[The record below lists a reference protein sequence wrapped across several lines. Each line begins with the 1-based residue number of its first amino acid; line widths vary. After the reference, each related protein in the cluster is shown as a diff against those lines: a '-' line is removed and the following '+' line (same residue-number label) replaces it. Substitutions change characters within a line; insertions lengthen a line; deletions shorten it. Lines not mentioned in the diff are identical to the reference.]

1 MTWCPWPPLHGTR
14 RFYQRGCECRQ
25 CRAANATYK
34 ARRSRLRQPPVSAE
48 PARQHLE
55 HLTQHG
61 IGLRQAAKLSGV
73 SRYLL
78 RRILRGQQQHLRPDT
93 AQAIQQ
99 TQPIPATGQH
109 IDAQNTRKQLRTLVC
124 EGFTHHELS
133 RTLRLHL
140 RWFSVDHEAVTVRTA
155 ARIRSLFRRYVED
168 VCP

>member
-1 MTWCPWPPLHGTR
+1 MTWCAWPPPPHGTR
-14 RFYQRGCECRQ
+14 ARYQRLNCPCRQ

-55 HLTQHG
+55 HLTQQG

-99 TQPIPATGQH
+99 TPPIPATGQH
-109 IDAQNTRKQLRTLVC
+109 IDAQDTRKQLRTLVC

-155 ARIRSLFRRYVED
+155 ARIRSLFRRYVEG
-168 VCP
+168 